1 MTSNKAHDS
10 AVKKYSV
17 TLTEDKGD
25 KFKMNYECNARDA
38 DEAADLAQAAYPNGD
53 VLHVGQ
59 V

>member
-1 MTSNKAHDS
+1 MTSSKLQDS
-10 AVKKYSV
+10 TLKKYSV

-25 KFKMNYECNARDA
+25 KFKMNYECSARDA